1 MPALH
6 EGDISER
13 SHDVVFYRRER
24 TKPDRAI
31 CTEFR
36 CLDVQRD
43 DFLSKPIPGNANL
56 LVLFLKIR
64 VGEWNMKGQRIGY
77 QLYGA
82 EFGLL
87 DVYKRQTYDGAMP
100 SDNSVV
106 AMVLQTLASL
116 TAVSYTHLDVY
127 KRQGQRKPMM
137 CGTGYA
143 GGTKKRMRNAIF
155 LRCRRMQSP
164 PHS

>member
-1 MPALH
+1 MLKNTMPALH

-82 EFGLL
+82 EFGLFGS
-87 DVYKRQTYDGAMP
+87 VDGRNDGECLPIRLAAKIP
-100 SDNSVV
+100 ATKVV
-106 AMVLQTLASL
+106 EHKGASQKNL
-116 TAVSYTHLDVY
+116 EDII
-127 KRQGQRKPMM
+127 P
-137 CGTGYA
+137 
-143 GGTKKRMRNAIF
+143 I
-155 LRCRRMQSP
+155 
-164 PHS
+164 